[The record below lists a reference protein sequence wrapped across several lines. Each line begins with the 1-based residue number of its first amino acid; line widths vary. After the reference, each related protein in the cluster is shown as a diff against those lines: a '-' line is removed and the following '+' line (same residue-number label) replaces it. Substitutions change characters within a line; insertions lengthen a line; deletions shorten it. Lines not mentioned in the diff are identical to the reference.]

1 MSAVRNQ
8 YQYTSSGLTHL
19 AVGFKAVAQ
28 PGRGARAWDKPKK
41 TGHKPR
47 SGALMCVR
55 GQKESVYG

>member
-28 PGRGARAWDKPKK
+28 PGRGARAWDKPKNG
-41 TGHKPR
+41 T
-47 SGALMCVR
+47 
-55 GQKESVYG
+55 